1 MKIILISFLISI
13 QAFAD
18 PISLSK
24 DQKAPYDGILFTE
37 TKANEIR
44 KEILDK
50 DYLQLQNDSLNRS
63 LDLYK
68 SNENLYGQQT
78 QLLLDQNDKL
88 AKSLY
93 QERMVTNWERLGF
106 FLLGIGVTGLAIY
119 GASQL
124 AK

>member
-44 KEILDK
+44 KELLDK

-68 SNENLYGQQT
+68 SNENLYGQQK